1 MSVIVG
7 PEVYRKLIKR
17 PHFCYEL
24 TLENLIFED
33 LLTFGH
39 LKTLWITWSE
49 TQQDVSHASIRD

>member
-7 PEVYRKLIKR
+7 PEVYRKLIKKR
-17 PHFCYEL
+17 IFCYEL
-24 TLENLIFED
+24 ALDNVED

-39 LKTLWITWSE
+39 LKILWKTWIE